1 MRFKSCLLHSIL
13 EPSIHTHIVQYWNA
27 FNIRFLGSHSN
38 KEVFPIKMNHLCS
51 TCYLVPRLELLAG
64 TGHHLH
70 PAALVAE
77 LGGPQLVL
85 GEAAAPHH
93 HRPAAP
99 HQGEQA
105 GRPGALLL
113 ARQLLQSLRNF
124 DDVLVVLLNLI
135 LWKLIIR

>member
-1 MRFKSCLLHSIL
+1 M
-13 EPSIHTHIVQYWNA
+13 
-27 FNIRFLGSHSN
+27 
-38 KEVFPIKMNHLCS
+38 

-85 GEAAAPHH
+85 GEAAAPDH

-124 DDVLVVLLNLI
+124 DDVLVVLLNLV